1 MRFRHYRPP
10 NATPHPAPA
19 LADFPR
25 RLCSTLFLAY
35 TPAMPHLSVLT
46 PDGHPALSVW
56 GCLHDRPL
64 PYRSGL
70 KSCCFSENTATRG
83 PCGISGLGSGEE
95 KVFWASG
102 MGRAT
107 PITRRRSTMCA
118 RMFSSS
124 SFPDPCFQPSLPNAE
139 INPFYLNKFPH
150 VKQFS
155 KCLRKRVNFDLP
167 TPESIF
173 NSPCSAGRQW
183 CGKKYHSACQ

>member
-10 NATPHPAPA
+10 PPTSSSSTGRFSAKALFHPIPGLHSSHAPPQRSHSGRA
-19 LADFPR
+19 S
-25 RLCSTLFLAY
+25 C
-35 TPAMPHLSVLT
+35 
-46 PDGHPALSVW
+46 LSVW